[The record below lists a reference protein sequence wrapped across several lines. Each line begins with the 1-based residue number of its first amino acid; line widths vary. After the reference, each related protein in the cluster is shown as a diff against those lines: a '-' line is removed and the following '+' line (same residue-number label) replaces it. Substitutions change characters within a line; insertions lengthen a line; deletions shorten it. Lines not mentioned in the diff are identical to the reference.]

1 MLMPLKLLVAVFVM
15 AVSGMLSLPVR
26 AQSTDDRD
34 VPARVRA
41 LVVGVDSY
49 AKLDSKQQLPRASED
64 ARGLQVVLVESLKV
78 PKDNVRL
85 LLNPDLK
92 TLRAAWTEH
101 VDRLKSNDVSLFFFS
116 GHGAQQDKEPFLLA
130 ADYETERAPASMGVA
145 IVDLINKL
153 KATGRKNLGV
163 FIIDACRSEVT
174 ASSGSKFTEN
184 ADGFAPVRAA
194 QGTFIFYAASANQI
208 ALHDLGPGDSS
219 AYSVYTRALL
229 PLLKDPRKGLHEIA
243 KDVRWETYQLAL
255 ERKDREGLRK
265 PYQQIPAYFDEVLER
280 RNLLGTA
287 LPRVRAT
294 IDASVKPGPVIAGA
308 KGLWVC
314 RSCPEMVEI
323 PAPSSPRP
331 VRGASSAA
339 VSDAP
344 SAGQQPKA
352 FAIGK
357 YEVTRDEWRA
367 CQMAGRCRTVDDEIL
382 EGDRRPITG
391 VSWNDAAS
399 FIAWLNESSGQN
411 GFRLPSEAEWEHAA
425 QGGGTS
431 DYGPA
436 NDVRQLCDY
445 ANGAD
450 ASLKTILWANPTCN
464 DGKDRGVT
472 TAGSYR
478 PNLYGV
484 HDMQGNV
491 WEWVEECS
499 DLPSK
504 SSGGSASGA
513 ERSAACEFR
522 VAKGGSWRS
531 GPDALKI
538 SSFQLFAPGSKRST
552 VGFRVARDLPD

>member
-1 MLMPLKLLVAVFVM
+1 MFNPVKILVAACA
-15 AVSGMLSLPVR
+15 AVLGLTQQLPAR

-34 VPARVRA
+34 LPGRVRA

-49 AKLDSKQQLPRASED
+49 VKLDAKQQLPRASED
-64 ARGLQVVLVESLKV
+64 ARGLQSVLVETLRV
-78 PKDNVRL
+78 PRENVRL

-92 TLRAAWTEH
+92 ALRAAWTDH
-101 VDRLKSNDVSLFFFS
+101 IDRLKSGDVSLFFFS
-116 GHGAQQDKEPFLLA
+116 GHGAQQDKEPFLLPT
-130 ADYETERAPASMGVA
+130 DYDTERTPSSMGVA

-153 KATGRKNLGV
+153 KASGRKNLGV
-163 FIIDACRSEVT
+163 FIIDACRSEVAAT
-174 ASSGSKFTEN
+174 GGGKFTESSE
-184 ADGFAPVRAA
+184 GFAPVRAP

-219 AYSVYTRALL
+219 SYSVYTRALL

-255 ERKDREGLRK
+255 ERKDRDGTKK
-265 PYQQIPAYFDEVLER
+265 PYQQVPAYFDEVLER
-280 RNLLGTA
+280 RNVLGTA
-287 LPRVRAT
+287 LPRVRVA
-294 IDASVKPGPVIAGA
+294 IDATSRPGPITVST

-323 PAPSSPRP
+323 PALTSPRAI
-331 VRGASSAA
+331 RGAIPSEVAGAASSER
-339 VSDAP
+339 P
-344 SAGQQPKA
+344 SKSY
-352 FAIGK
+352 AIGK

-367 CQMAGRCRTVDDEIL
+367 CQAAGKCRTIDEEIL
-382 EGDRRPITG
+382 EGDRRPIAG
-391 VSWNDAAS
+391 VTWDDANR
-399 FIAWLNESSGQN
+399 FIAWLNETSGQK

-425 QGGGTS
+425 QGGGS
-431 DYGPA
+431 SEYGPA

-450 ASLKTILWANPTCN
+450 ASLKTFLWANPSCS

-491 WEWVEECS
+491 WEWVEDCW
-499 DLPSK
+499 DANAQPA
-504 SSGGSASGA
+504 SGG
-513 ERSAACEFR
+513 ERNRGTPAGCELR

-538 SSFQLFAPGSKRST
+538 GSYQAFPPNGRRST
-552 VGFRVARDLPD
+552 VGFRVARDLSD